1 MLALKSYYEEGR
13 RLKCLHL
20 QQLDPLPNPLQTRNC
35 IWGGMVA
42 LGLFSSLSHLCF
54 ARERWPD

>member
-1 MLALKSYYEEGR
+1 MLGLKSYYEEGR
-13 RLKCLHL
+13 RLKYLHS

-35 IWGGMVA
+35 KWGGMVA
-42 LGLFSSLSHLCF
+42 LGLLSSLSHLCF